1 MIVLEALLNDLENAK
16 IQLDSAVEDL
26 QEFITKGKKH
36 SYNMGQLQSVI
47 VNAADVSSLT
57 ELSLEDLDM
66 IDDDLLKHRLKG

>member
-1 MIVLEALLNDLENAK
+1 MIVLEALLNDLKNAK

-26 QEFITKGKKH
+26 QEFIAKAEEH
-36 SYNMGQLQSVI
+36 SYNMDQLQSVI
-47 VNAADVSSLT
+47 VNAADVSSMT

>member
-26 QEFITKGKKH
+26 QEFIAKAEEH
-36 SYNMGQLQSVI
+36 SYNMDQLQSVI
-47 VNAADVSSLT
+47 INAADISSMT

>member
-26 QEFITKGKKH
+26 QKFIAKAEKH

>member
-26 QEFITKGKKH
+26 QEFIAKAEEH
-36 SYNMGQLQSVI
+36 SYNMDQLQSVI
-47 VNAADVSSLT
+47 VNAADVSSMT

>member
-26 QEFITKGKKH
+26 QEFIAKAEEH
-36 SYNMGQLQSVI
+36 SYNMDQLQSVI
-47 VNAADVSSLT
+47 INAADISSIT